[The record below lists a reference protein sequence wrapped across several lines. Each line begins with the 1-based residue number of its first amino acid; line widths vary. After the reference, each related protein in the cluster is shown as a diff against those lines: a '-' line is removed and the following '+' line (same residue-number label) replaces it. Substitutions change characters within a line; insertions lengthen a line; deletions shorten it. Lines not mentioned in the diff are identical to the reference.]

1 MHRQEPIALGDIFRE
16 IDEDLRRDRYEDLWK
31 KYGQYILT
39 GAGIIVA
46 ATAGWV
52 AWQEYQQ
59 RHNVKATA
67 ELHTALSA
75 VRAGK
80 SDDAIGMLAE
90 LSKDGSGGQAALANF
105 VEAALRAEKGDR
117 DNARV
122 LYHNIR
128 NNSGLSAPYHALAAI
143 RLVELDLAD
152 GNPADLLGLLAPLT
166 ADSNPWRLTAW
177 ELSAYLEKRAGN
189 TEAAKGFLQRISA
202 DSAASASARARAEAF
217 LAQL

>member
-1 MHRQEPIALGDIFRE
+1 LGDIFRE

-59 RHNVKATA
+59 RQNVEATA
-67 ELHTALSA
+67 ALHTALSA

-80 SDDAIGMLAE
+80 SDDAVGLLAE
-90 LSKDGSGGQAALANF
+90 LSKDNSSGQATLAMF

-122 LYHNIR
+122 LYNNIR
-128 NNSGLSAPYHALAAI
+128 TNASLSSPYHALAAI
-143 RLVELDLAD
+143 RLVELDLD
-152 GNPADLLGLLAPLT
+152 SGNPAELLSLLKPLT
-166 ADSNPWRLTAW
+166 AEDSPWRLTAW
-177 ELSAYLEKRAGN
+177 ELSAYLEKRAGD
-189 TEAAKGFLQRISA
+189 TEAARGFLKRIIA
-202 DSAASASARARAEAF
+202 DSKSSASARARAEAF